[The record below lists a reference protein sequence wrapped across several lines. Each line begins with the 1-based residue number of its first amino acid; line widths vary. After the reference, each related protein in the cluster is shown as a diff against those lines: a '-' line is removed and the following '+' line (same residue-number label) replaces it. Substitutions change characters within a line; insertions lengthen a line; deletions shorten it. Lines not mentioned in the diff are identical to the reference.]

1 MRFWTKEVIKRNIW
15 KILSMLLLVVIM
27 YVGNLVREFGMF
39 VWYSE
44 GAPNSHQ
51 IEWLLPTAIALIG
64 VFMILGAGAKIVMM
78 VFDIWEQL
86 VPKK

>member
-1 MRFWTKEVIKRNIW
+1 MKFRTREVIKRNIW
-15 KILSMLLLVVIM
+15 KILSMPLLIVVM

-51 IEWLLPTAIALIG
+51 AEWLLPTAIALLG
-64 VFMILGAGAKIVMM
+64 FFMILGAGAKIVMM

-86 VPKK
+86 FPKK